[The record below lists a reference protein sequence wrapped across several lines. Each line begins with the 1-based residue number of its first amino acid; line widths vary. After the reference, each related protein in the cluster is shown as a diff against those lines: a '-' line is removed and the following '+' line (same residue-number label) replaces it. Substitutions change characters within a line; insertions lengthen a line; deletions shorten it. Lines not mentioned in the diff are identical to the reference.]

1 MKQSIGTAK
10 VMTFVIIFVVITFV
24 FIMATLLYLKAFK
37 VNSMIAGTL
46 EKYEGANDF
55 FKNEIKQKLNALGY
69 AADENFKCP
78 SDYVRVD
85 EGHKACIR
93 HKKAKGNYYRYDILT
108 YIEFGPLLGVNFSIP
123 IRTESEK
130 IYDFSS

>member
-1 MKQSIGTAK
+1 MKQSIGTAQ

-46 EKYEGANDF
+46 EKYEGSNAF
-55 FKNEIKQKLNALGY
+55 FQDEIKQKLNALGY
-69 AADENFKCP
+69 AADTGFECP
-78 SDYVRVD
+78 NGYDRVD

-93 HKKAKGNYYRYDILT
+93 YKKTTGNYYRYDILT

-130 IYDFSS
+130 IYNFSS